1 MFNKLKDLF
10 FGKKEENIYKET
22 EFQQQQDSKQIQTT
36 NESVIKRAKKYR
48 KEASYR

>member
-22 EFQQQQDSKQIQTT
+22 ESQLQQDTKHIRT